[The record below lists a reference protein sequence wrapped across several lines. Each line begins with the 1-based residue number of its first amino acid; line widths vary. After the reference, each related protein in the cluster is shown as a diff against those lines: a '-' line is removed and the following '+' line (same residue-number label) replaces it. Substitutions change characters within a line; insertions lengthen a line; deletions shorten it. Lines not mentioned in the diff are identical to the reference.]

1 MKKRIIY
8 ILTTAVLAG
17 TAFFLGNYQTAQA
30 DTNTR
35 SENFE
40 LIEITNAAMG
50 TELTYTD
57 GDLFYDFWIPSGDLE
72 SAGLINVNSVKGWE
86 TWESADEV
94 GLEICGYEITKAP
107 YTVNTTVE
115 RID

>member
-35 SENFE
+35 SENFD
-40 LIEITNAAMG
+40 LIEITNATTGA
-50 TELTYTD
+50 ELTYTD
-57 GDLFYDFWIPSGDLE
+57 GKNFYNFWIPADALKE
-72 SAGLINVNSVKGWE
+72 NGLINVHAIKGWE
-86 TWESADEV
+86 TWETADEV
-94 GLEICGYEITKAP
+94 GIEIGGYEITKAP

-115 RID
+115 KID

>member
-1 MKKRIIY
+1 MKRKIIY
-8 ILTTAVLAG
+8 ILTTAVLTG

-30 DTNTR
+30 NNRT
-35 SENFE
+35 ENFE
-40 LIEITNAAMG
+40 LVEITNTFMG

-57 GDLFYDFWIPSGDLE
+57 GELFYNFWIPAE
-72 SAGLINVNSVKGWE
+72 TMEENGLINVYTVKGWE
-86 TWESADEV
+86 TWETAEEV

-115 RID
+115 RLD

>member
-1 MKKRIIY
+1 MKKRIAY
-8 ILTTAVLAG
+8 IITTAVLAG

-30 DTNTR
+30 DNRT
-35 SENFE
+35 ENFE

-57 GDLFYDFWIPSGDLE
+57 GDLFYDFWIPSRDLE
-72 SAGLINVNSVKGWE
+72 SAGLLNVQNVKGWE

-94 GLEICGYEITKAP
+94 GLELCGYEITKEP

-115 RID
+115 KID